1 MIRRPPRSTL
11 FPYTTLFRSNTIHLL
26 LAIESLPC
34 GPCVSQLQ
42 SLSYLNFEQE
52 WPLWRMCF
60 SGISGNAAA
69 RKVPSG
75 PPLKRRT
82 VALFRAHHKKQFP
95 RHNRIAGFLQKKSFC
110 DEDTDGVCEMS
121 PSNGTNLAV

>member
-1 MIRRPPRSTL
+1 
-11 FPYTTLFRSNTIHLL
+11 
-26 LAIESLPC
+26 
-34 GPCVSQLQ
+34 
-42 SLSYLNFEQE
+42 
-52 WPLWRMCF
+52 MCF

-121 PSNGTNLAV
+121 PSVGYTATVLPSEGFVFPTPRPSAAQPPHFVRQPAMSTSPVL